1 MAVYRDTLEFPSGDE
16 KWLEEDSQIRL
27 LRAVTKGELVVLPT
41 DTVYGIGADPFSHS
55 AVGRL
60 LGAKGR
66 DQTMPPPVLGG
77 LCEELLSLLDFT
89 SLEQRDTVEQLAREF
104 WPGPLTIIAPSKA
117 QFGWDT
123 ESVNGTIAVR
133 MPGSDLAISA
143 LRVTGP
149 LAVTSANRTGM
160 PAARTLDEARE
171 YFGDEVSVYIDGGA
185 SPLGRPSTIVD
196 CSRSAPRVIRAGG
209 VTAKQIEDLLESK

>member
-1 MAVYRDTLEFPSGDE
+1 MAVYRDTLEFPSGEDA
-16 KWLEEDSQIRL
+16 WLSESLQIRL
-27 LRAVTKGELVVLPT
+27 LRAVTRGELVVLPT

-77 LCEELLSLLDFT
+77 FREELLSLLDFT
-89 SLEQRDTVEQLAREF
+89 SLEQRDMVVALAEEF

-117 QFGWDT
+117 KLGWDT
-123 ESVNGTIAVR
+123 EPVNGTIAVR

-149 LAVTSANRTGM
+149 LAVTSANGTGM
-160 PAARTLDEARE
+160 PAAQTVDEARE
-171 YFGDEVSVYIDGGA
+171 YFGDEVRIYVDGGD
-185 SPLGRPSTIVD
+185 STLGRPSTIVD
-196 CSRSAPRVIRAGG
+196 CSRPVPRVIRAGG
-209 VTAKQIEDLLESK
+209 VTAAQIEDLLKSE

>member
-1 MAVYRDTLEFPSGDE
+1 MAVYRDTLEFPSGEDA
-16 KWLEEDSQIRL
+16 WLSESLQIRL
-27 LRAVTKGELVVLPT
+27 LRAVTRGELVVLPT

-77 LCEELLSLLDFT
+77 FREELLSLLDFT
-89 SLEQRDTVEQLAREF
+89 SLEQRDMVVALAEEF

-117 QFGWDT
+117 KLGWDT

-149 LAVTSANRTGM
+149 LAVTSANGTGM
-160 PAARTLDEARE
+160 PAAQTVDEARE
-171 YFGDEVSVYIDGGA
+171 YFGDEVRIYVDGGD
-185 SPLGRPSTIVD
+185 STLGRPSTIVD
-196 CSRSAPRVIRAGG
+196 CSRPVPRVIRAGG
-209 VTAKQIEDLLESK
+209 VTTAQIEDLLKSE

>member
-27 LRAVTKGELVVLPT
+27 LRAVTKGKLVVLPT

-77 LCEELLSLLDFT
+77 FCEELLSLLDFT

-104 WPGPLTIIAPSKA
+104 WPGPLTIIAP
-117 QFGWDT
+117 
-123 ESVNGTIAVR
+123 VR
-133 MPGSDLAISA
+133 PNLVGILSPSMARLPCGCRA
-143 LRVTGP
+143 L
-149 LAVTSANRTGM
+149 
-160 PAARTLDEARE
+160 TLR
-171 YFGDEVSVYIDGGA
+171 FRHCV
-185 SPLGRPSTIVD
+185 
-196 CSRSAPRVIRAGG
+196 
-209 VTAKQIEDLLESK
+209 